1 LVQLKNQIDMENFEK
16 LRDDVRG
23 SVFNL
28 VNHEDDYELAE
39 ESVDEIMETFREYL
53 KNNDVKFKT
62 E

>member
-1 LVQLKNQIDMENFEK
+1 MENFEK